1 MNDNLTSVPLS
12 NSIEPRVVRGRH
24 GNSADYA
31 FTIGHVT
38 VCSSR
43 LTRANQHG
51 FTLLEIIVSVVVMSI
66 IAVIAGVGF
75 LEISKGY
82 MFSKKNAL
90 TTQQGQIAM
99 ARLKKELSNMQSV
112 TSGSANSI
120 TYKRCSDSSPPCG
133 TLKDVTI
140 FWDGGGSPIS
150 INGDILVGPVYS
162 FSITF
167 CDFYNPCPPPT
178 SIYSTSTSII
188 EITLQLQA
196 AEGTPVI
203 LTDRVN
209 LYQETGG

>member
-1 MNDNLTSVPLS
+1 
-12 NSIEPRVVRGRH
+12 
-24 GNSADYA
+24 
-31 FTIGHVT
+31 
-38 VCSSR
+38 
-43 LTRANQHG
+43 
-51 FTLLEIIVSVVVMSI
+51 MSI

-99 ARLKKELSNMQSV
+99 ARLKKEFSNIQSV

-120 TYKRCSDSSPPCG
+120 TYKRCSDSSPSCS
-133 TLKDVTI
+133 TLEDMKI
-140 FWDGGGSPIS
+140 FWDGGTSPLRIVHREG
-150 INGDILVGPVYS
+150 GDILISPVYS
-162 FSITF
+162 FSITY
-167 CDFYNPCPPPT
+167 CDFYNPCPPPA
-178 SIYSTSTSII
+178 SLYSTSTSIV

-196 AEGTPVI
+196 AEGTPVV